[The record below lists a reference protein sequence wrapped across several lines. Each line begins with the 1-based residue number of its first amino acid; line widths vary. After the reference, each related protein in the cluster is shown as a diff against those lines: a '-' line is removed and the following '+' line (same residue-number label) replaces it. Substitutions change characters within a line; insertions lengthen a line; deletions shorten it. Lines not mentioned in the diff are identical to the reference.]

1 MLLSILVSL
10 AVALRKLVALLCTDA
25 CFPILIQVGNREG
38 ILKKYQIKWTAMKEG
53 ITYRS
58 CLFQN
63 LYLYI

>member
-1 MLLSILVSL
+1 MLLSILVSF

-38 ILKKYQIKWTAMKEG
+38 ILKKYQTKWTAMKEG

-58 CLFQN
+58 CPFQN
-63 LYLYI
+63 LFLYI